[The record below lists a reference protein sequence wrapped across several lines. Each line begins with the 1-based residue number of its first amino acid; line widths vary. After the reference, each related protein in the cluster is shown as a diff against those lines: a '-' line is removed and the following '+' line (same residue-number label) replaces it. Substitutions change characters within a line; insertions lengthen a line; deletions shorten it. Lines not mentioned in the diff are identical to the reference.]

1 MRRWIIVSSEL
12 GQGPAFQVYLPSL
25 KTPLPKI
32 TEWSSFTKVQ
42 GGGETILLVED
53 DTLLRTSTRTALQRL
68 GYRVLEATNSPD
80 AVATW
85 ELHQAEIA
93 LLLTD
98 LMMPGGMSGKALGEQ
113 ILKCNPKLKVIYVSG
128 YSADIAGGDFQV
140 EEGVNF
146 LTKPFEIAK
155 LAQIVRKCLE

>member
-1 MRRWIIVSSEL
+1 MTFRVNKTVFCNFYLMWLVRRI
-12 GQGPAFQVYLPSL
+12 P
-25 KTPLPKI
+25 
-32 TEWSSFTKVQ
+32 
-42 GGGETILLVED
+42 
-53 DTLLRTSTRTALQRL
+53 
-68 GYRVLEATNSPD
+68 TNGPD

-85 ELHQAEIA
+85 KLHQAEIA